1 MSPLT
6 ELDAI
11 FQNWLEKSANSV
23 NNPLNR
29 VANAIQAASNIRGNG
44 AWRTRSVRYR
54 AMCPV
59 PNTFDG
65 PGSTEMDGPIPGRR
79 RGLQGS
85 GPEILLFR

>member
-11 FQNWLEKSANSV
+11 FQNWLEKSANSA
-23 NNPLNR
+23 NNLLNR
-29 VANAIQAASNIRGNG
+29 VANAIQAVSNIWGTG
-44 AWRTRSVRYR
+44 AWWTGSVRVR

-59 PNTFDG
+59 PNIFDG

-79 RGLQGS
+79 RGLRGS
-85 GPEILLFR
+85 PPEILFFR